1 MKGDVSDGQGTKRR
15 FTSNALAKMRW
26 LVKRLPRGSVLT
38 LSRSRP
44 FNLGSTTENPLRDLA
59 W

>member
-1 MKGDVSDGQGTKRR
+1 MKGDVSDGQGTKR
-15 FTSNALAKMRW
+15 NALAKMRW
-26 LVKRLPRGSVLT
+26 PGKRLPRGSVLT